1 MASMVLQD
9 FKIKDPD
16 LSIVLVSDRKIRE
29 LNRRYRM
36 MDKATDVLAFAMHD
50 GSGQGLH
57 PWCLGDVVIS
67 VECASRQAREKKHPL
82 LRELSILLI
91 HGILHLL
98 GYDHEKSSHEAARM
112 RKKERI
118 LLKRIA
124 T

>member
-1 MASMVLQD
+1 MASKVLQD
-9 FKIKDPD
+9 FKLTEPD
-16 LSIVLVSDRKIRE
+16 LSIVLVNDRKIRE
-29 LNRRYRM
+29 LNRRYRN
-36 MDKATDVLAFAMHD
+36 MDKATDVLAFAMQD
-50 GSGQGLH
+50 GAGQGLH

-67 VECASRQAREKKHPL
+67 VEYASRQAREKEHTQ

-98 GYDHEKSSHEAARM
+98 GYDHEKSSQEAARM
-112 RKKERI
+112 RKKERM